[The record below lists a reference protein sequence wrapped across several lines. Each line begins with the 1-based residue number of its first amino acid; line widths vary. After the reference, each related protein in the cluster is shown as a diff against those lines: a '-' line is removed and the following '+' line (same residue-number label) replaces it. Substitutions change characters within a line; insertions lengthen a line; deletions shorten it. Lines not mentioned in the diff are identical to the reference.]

1 MLRRHSQFLKSL
13 LFLFDLGVICTCW
26 VGAYFLRFSELLEP
40 APKGIPPIQTYLW
53 MLALIVVVWGISFQ
67 AFDLYRPR
75 RMGTRL
81 GEFLDVAKANTLSV
95 LILVALTF
103 FIRQYEFS
111 RLVLVY
117 FWILNLA
124 ALGFSRML
132 FRETL
137 RFLRRQGFNQRH
149 ALIVGAG
156 RLGCRA
162 AEALA
167 RHPELGVKV
176 RGFLSV
182 DYSRRGERIEGI
194 PHLGTYDD
202 LRARI
207 DEGIDIVFV
216 CLPPQEEQWAE
227 KVFAVLSATTVEVKA
242 LPAICE
248 FMSLRA
254 EAEMFEGLPII
265 TLQGSPLYGW
275 NLVIKRVMDFIG
287 AAVALT
293 LTAPLMVM
301 IGALVKASSPGPI
314 FYRQERMGLDGKPF
328 MMLKFRTMRADH
340 PGDTVLLTPQDDPRV
355 TPLGRM
361 LRRTSID
368 ELPQFWNV
376 LTGDMSIVG
385 PRPER
390 SWVVEEVRKQ
400 IPLYMLKHKMK
411 AGITGWAQVN
421 GWRGNT
427 SLEKRIEHDLY
438 YIEHWSIW
446 FDIKIMLL
454 TIWKGFVHRHA
465 Y

>member
-53 MLALIVVVWGISFQ
+53 MLAPIVVVWGISFQ

-275 NLVIKRVMDFIG
+275 NLVIKRVMDVIG
-287 AAVALT
+287 AVAALILFAPVLLAVS
-293 LTAPLMVM
+293 
-301 IGALVKASSPGPI
+301 ALVKVTSPGPVL
-314 FYRQERMGLDGKPF
+314 FRQERMGLDGQAF
-328 MMLKFRTMRADH
+328 QMLKFRSMRIDAESETGPVWAQPND
-340 PGDTVLLTPQDDPRV
+340 DRRTPI
-355 TPLGRM
+355 GAF
-361 LRRTSID
+361 LRRTSLD

-376 LTGDMSIVG
+376 LKGEMSLVG

-390 SWVVEEVRKQ
+390 PELIDEFKHR
-400 IPLYMLKHKMK
+400 IPHYNARHHAKPGM
-411 AGITGWAQVN
+411 TGWAQVN
-421 GWRGNT
+421 GLRGDTDLGERIQCDLWYLENW
-427 SLEKRIEHDLY
+427 SLWLDLQ
-438 YIEHWSIW
+438 
-446 FDIKIMLL
+446 IMLL
-454 TIWKGFVHRHA
+454 TFFKRDNA